1 MTEVISFV
9 VENWYWVL
17 LGIILLPSLC
27 WQLLVSVVSGVG
39 DGLQIESFNTR
50 FLKYSEFWKW
60 GVRQRGWSNETG
72 WGRILSNKFTRIVNL
87 VSLFWIW
94 GYVLFLVTFAISRF
108 LKWIYK
114 LVAFLVLSVL
124 ACIRKVWK
132 AV

>member
-1 MTEVISFV
+1 MTHVISFV

-27 WQLLVSVVSGVG
+27 WQVLASVVSGVG

-50 FLKYSEFWKW
+50 FLKYSEFWTW
-60 GVRQRGWSNETG
+60 GIRQKGWSKETG
-72 WGRILSNKFTRIVNL
+72 WGRIISNKFTRIVNL